1 MKDTA
6 EEIGSIDDCLYSLGN
21 RVEAA
26 KLLSSHGKT
35 ELLETALED
44 IFVGV
49 QSMMDK
55 YCMVRVNH
63 I

>member
-6 EEIGSIDDCLYSLGN
+6 EEIASIEDCLYSLGN
-21 RVEAA
+21 RVRAA
-26 KLLSSHGKT
+26 QLLASNGMRK
-35 ELLETALED
+35 ELDTAIED

-55 YCMVRVNH
+55 HC
-63 I
+63 IKDS